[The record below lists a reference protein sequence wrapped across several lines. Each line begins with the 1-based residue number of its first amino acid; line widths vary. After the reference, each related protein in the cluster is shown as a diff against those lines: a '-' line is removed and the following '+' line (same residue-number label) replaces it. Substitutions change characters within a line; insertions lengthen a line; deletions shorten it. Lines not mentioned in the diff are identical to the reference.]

1 MTDKE
6 LDTVKKVLFNISY
19 KLYYD
24 CYFHSVNKVRS
35 CFYEEYRNTV
45 KLFRILLRVEYG
57 VDGTKGI
64 LDSVRE
70 KASKEALHKS
80 GRVKS

>member
-24 CYFHSVNKVRS
+24 CYSHSVNKVRS
-35 CFYEEYRNTV
+35 CFYDEYTCTL
-45 KLFRILLRVEYG
+45 KLLRTLLRVEYG
-57 VDGTKGI
+57 IDGTKNI

-80 GRVKS
+80 GRS